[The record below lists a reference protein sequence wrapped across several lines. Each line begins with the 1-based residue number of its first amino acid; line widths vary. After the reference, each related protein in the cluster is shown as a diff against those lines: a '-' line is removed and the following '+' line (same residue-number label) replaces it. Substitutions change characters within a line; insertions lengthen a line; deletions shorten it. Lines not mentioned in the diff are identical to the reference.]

1 MVSAKVL
8 KAIENDNLEEKKN
21 TLEKLKEFLQEKI
34 GGDTDQICD
43 FIDEFANE
51 HLSKAS
57 IKKKEKKIKGKK
69 RPPSFYNHYMQK
81 ALADLKISENNKK
94 NNDDKIPKGER
105 MSYASKG
112 WKEYKETPN
121 FNDEK
126 RAWEAKRDEEWN
138 SMSDTDSISS
148 KSSKGSDKEVSDK
161 ESSEKDEETDT
172 EIEVVK
178 KPKKEAKKPKKEA
191 KKPKKEAKKPKKEA
205 EKSKKED
212 KKSKGSKSSSDEDSD
227 DKSDDDMDSNGK
239 ILEIINAD
247 SDDESD

>member
-94 NNDDKIPKGER
+94 NHDDKIPKGER

-112 WKEYKETPN
+112 WKAYKETPN

-126 RAWEAKRDEEWN
+126 RAWETKRDEEWN
-138 SMSDTDSISS
+138 SMSDTDSTSS
-148 KSSKGSDKEVSDK
+148 KSGKESDKEL
-161 ESSEKDEETDT
+161 SEKDEESDT
-172 EIEVVK
+172 EIEIVKTPKKDAKKPNKKEK

-191 KKPKKEAKKPKKEA
+191 KK
-205 EKSKKED
+205 SKKED
-212 KKSKGSKSSSDEDSD
+212 KKPKGLKSSSDEDSD
-227 DKSDDDMDSNGK
+227 DKSDDEMDSTGK

>member
-1 MVSAKVL
+1 MVSTKVL
-8 KAIENDNLEEKKN
+8 KAIENDLLEEKKS
-21 TLEKLKEFLQEKI
+21 TLDQLKEFLQEKI

-57 IKKKEKKIKGKK
+57 VKKTKAKKEKVKGKK
-69 RPPSFYNHYMQK
+69 RPPSYYNHYMQK
-81 ALADLKISENNKK
+81 ALADIKESEKK
-94 NNDDKIPKGER
+94 KTDDEEKIPKGER
-105 MSYASKG
+105 MAYASKG
-112 WKEYKETPN
+112 WNAYKETPN
-121 FNDEK
+121 FEAEK
-126 RAWEAKRDEEWN
+126 KAWEAKRDEEWN
-138 SMSDTDSISS
+138 SASDTDSIES

-191 KKPKKEAKKPKKEA
+191 KKPKKDAKKPKKDA
-205 EKSKKED
+205 

-239 ILEIINAD
+239 ILEIINANSDDD
-247 SDDESD
+247 SD

>member
-1 MVSAKVL
+1 MVSTKVL
-8 KAIENDNLEEKKN
+8 KAIENDLLEEKKN
-21 TLEKLKEFLQEKI
+21 TLDQLKEFLQEKI

-57 IKKKEKKIKGKK
+57 IKKTKAKKEKKAKGKK
-69 RPPSFYNHYMQK
+69 RPPSYYNHYMQK
-81 ALADLKISENNKK
+81 ALADIKESEKK
-94 NNDDKIPKGER
+94 KTDDEDKIPKGER
-105 MSYASKG
+105 MAYASKG
-112 WKEYKETPN
+112 WNAYKETPN
-121 FNDEK
+121 FEAEK
-126 RAWEAKRDEEWN
+126 KAWEAKRDEEWN
-138 SMSDTDSISS
+138 SASDTDSIES

-191 KKPKKEAKKPKKEA
+191 KKPKKDAKKPKKDA
-205 EKSKKED
+205 

-239 ILEIINAD
+239 ILEIINANSDDD
-247 SDDESD
+247 SD

>member
-1 MVSAKVL
+1 MVSTKVL
-8 KAIENDNLEEKKN
+8 KAIENDLLEEKKN
-21 TLEKLKEFLQEKI
+21 TLDQLKEFLQEKI

-57 IKKKEKKIKGKK
+57 VKKTKAKKEKVKGKK
-69 RPPSFYNHYMQK
+69 RPPSYYNHYMQK
-81 ALADLKISENNKK
+81 ALADIKESEKK
-94 NNDDKIPKGER
+94 KTDDEDKIPKGER
-105 MSYASKG
+105 MAYASKG
-112 WKEYKETPN
+112 WNAYKETPN
-121 FNDEK
+121 FEAEK
-126 RAWEAKRDEEWN
+126 KAWEAKRDEEWN
-138 SMSDTDSISS
+138 SASDTDSIES

-191 KKPKKEAKKPKKEA
+191 KKPKKDAKKPKKDA
-205 EKSKKED
+205 

-239 ILEIINAD
+239 ILEIINANSDDD
-247 SDDESD
+247 SD